1 MSEYDTTAQAITKA
15 ANKIM
20 WSILGSAVIIAGILI
35 GTAGDT
41 SQPEPISSDVRAN
54 SISACVTKVT
64 LFECVSFDGR
74 TLHTI
79 GFSPQGAP
87 IHATWDISNTN

>member
-20 WSILGSAVIIAGILI
+20 WSILGSAIIIAGILI
-35 GTAGDT
+35 GTAGT
-41 SQPEPISSDVRAN
+41 NQPDPITSDVTAN
-54 SISACVTKVT
+54 SIASCVPKLT
-64 LFECVSFDGR
+64 LFECVSVDGR

-87 IHATWDISNTN
+87 IHGTWDISNTN